1 MPIAMKAG
9 VCHVKLQTALGS
21 AVTITVGT
29 DPALRIVGT
38 PTREQIGEGQI
49 NRSDLTGSLGGPV
62 NPRLGSLGWRFS
74 FTTEFYG
81 PEAVDDA
88 TQWPLWPLWA
98 ASAPITQSGGA
109 TGNLDWIAD
118 LLPVPTASGSLALDG
133 SLEIG
138 VLTFAFDEIGGNRY
152 TAYDCTAAPTAIYA
166 DAGGRILIDW
176 IVEGKWVAPAASTVT
191 AGSED
196 YDPNSEFDLTPW
208 LFCGATLSSGITGTP
223 TGLTSFRYE
232 PGVEHVTRM
241 SAGSDGAN
249 CMAISQ
255 LDRRADGP
263 TLAFTIDADDET
275 SLQVWTE
282 WLGGSTESRTLTIP
296 APSSSSIDNVIINM
310 RSSALIAAPEM
321 GGDQYRTYDIVV
333 TGTTT
338 GGSAPSSVRFT
349 VS

>member
-88 TQWPLWPLWA
+88 TTSPLWPLWA
-98 ASAPITQSGGA
+98 ASAPITESGTS
-109 TGNLDWIAD
+109 TGNLDWTPG
-118 LLPVPTASGSLALDG
+118 LLPVPTASGDLDRDG
-133 SLEIG
+133 SSEIG

-196 YDPNSEFDLTPW
+196 YDPGSDFDLTPW

-263 TLAFTIDADDET
+263 TLAFSIDADDET

-282 WLGGSTESRTLTIP
+282 WLGGTTETRGITVT
-296 APSSSSIDNVIINM
+296 APSSSSIDSCTFRM
-310 RSSALIAAPEM
+310 QGSAIIAAPEM
-321 GGDQYRTYDIVV
+321 GGDQYRTYDLVI
-333 TGTTT
+333 TGTTA
-338 GGSAPSSVRFT
+338 GGNPPSLLRFT
-349 VS
+349 AS